1 MTVRMARFHRVAVR
15 FPWLVPEDRLYSSGG
30 HILGFVVFSPEIVLK
45 FGSEGVVA
53 LQLNCCIKEVIDKD

>member
-30 HILGFVVFSPEIVLK
+30 HIFGFVVFYPEIVLK
-45 FGSEGVVA
+45 SGLEGVTA
-53 LQLNCCIKEVIDKD
+53 LLLNWCIKEVIDKD